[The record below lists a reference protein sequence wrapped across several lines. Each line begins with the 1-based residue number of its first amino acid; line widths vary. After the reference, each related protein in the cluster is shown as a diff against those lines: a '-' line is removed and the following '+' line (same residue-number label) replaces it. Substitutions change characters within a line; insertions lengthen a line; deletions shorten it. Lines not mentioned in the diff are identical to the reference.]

1 MILSYCTLASELEKS
16 GMGHLSVEWY
26 QRAYQVASKLFLEN
40 AILQELKKLIDLSAS
55 ANIVSASPHGK
66 ESKPLSSSRRET
78 PSKNIFTGNGDDYD
92 TEDRPPQIPS
102 KNAEELI
109 AVDKVSIRA
118 RPRSALPR
126 LLKEK
131 DDILS
136 GNYDETPPNPVK
148 VATSHKPFQQE
159 NTTHVVGIAAND
171 GHDYYDVPRPK
182 SAISKLGGSYNGPPS
197 HSNHGVAGFSSPNS
211 KVSRMENAWYYDNTD
226 EDREV
231 LMVDEGQIIA
241 KQDMHSGYRRH
252 PSPPPPQSPQLH
264 ARYDKYFPK
273 GGFGAPVDKLDY
285 DSSDPRGVSSN
296 HRRSD
301 GEKTNFEAFHHPNGA
316 AFNPRQQREDSPASL
331 EQQPQLYSSIST
343 PLLLNPSHHSI
354 VLLPSH
360 SLTQLND
367 QKTPRKNHGPPKH
380 PLLPRKTLAS
390 ELLAK
395 KKRSERKSNEDYVNH
410 HEDGKIKSSRTLH
423 SSSDLP
429 SKGNSNEKSTTAT
442 TSKQNKTP
450 LSKMLQES
458 SHQQLKRPSSS
469 PSPSRKHQNQHH
481 STLPGGGTSTP
492 HNLTVSRFH
501 IHNNPLLQIDEFGKE
516 KIKKIADYCFPY
528 FKGLRIEAKYQISRI
543 GDRGKWYPGRIIKI
557 DFLNGLYDI
566 EFENGDKE
574 KNISVE
580 NIRIPEYASKLEL
593 LQSTTKALLSST
605 KGGGNSKSIEEDHR
619 LSEKEKD
626 KGEGGIDGE
635 KKGKKN
641 EINIIPSKLL
651 RKQFEEEM
659 HISTLKLLAG
669 INQRS
674 EQRKIERLLLKNL
687 LITKIQSLIRGIL
700 LRKRFPKIRQQL
712 MKEKQ
717 LRKKE
722 RDLRH
727 MEQQLMNNHQNGFAS
742 SSSHLFGR
750 PQQLTTIEV
759 QTGQSLFEEEY
770 DDHDQDEQERRKQHS
785 SPLNIH
791 PTHSYLETPV
801 ATDHNGGYYPDE
813 EDGRAEVSVKY
824 GKFLNENDGS
834 PILFGQGEGHP
845 GFKGAN
851 SDSDIILIPM
861 DHLQQRPFFD
871 EKFAEIEKINV
882 ALLQIQEEQKGFK
895 ELDLQRN
902 QELLKQFH
910 QLHSLLLSQTEE
922 LRQIKQQETTK
933 MNTLQ
938 KSTTGK
944 TGATEKKESSE
955 ADSDNSQVID
965 RIMSNEYHPTF
976 QLKEEKSVARKE
988 EKEMAIVNHTVTFSN
1003 PPAKKDPATSPNLRM
1018 KISLPSSNLN
1028 ENSIGM
1034 EVSIENSV
1042 LKSEDMR
1049 LVEEFGQLGV
1059 EDFWNSVST
1068 TDFPLM
1074 PKSNYR
1080 QEIEQ
1085 PSTVSNEDSHII
1097 PRIMEELTNEA
1108 GDVTD
1113 TPEKRS
1119 TPSKSDGT
1127 SNGNGS
1133 HQKGDKPVTPSSGKS
1148 HVGNE
1153 GSIDF
1158 DEIDR
1163 SLLGNSKT
1171 SSPTKKS
1178 HRKNGSPRK
1187 NAADENK
1194 DPLHSPNLSTED
1206 CCNPY

>member
-26 QRAYQVASKLFLEN
+26 QRAYQVASKFFLEN
-40 AILQELKKLIDLSAS
+40 TILQELKKLIDLSAS
-55 ANIVSASPHGK
+55 ANIISPSPNTK
-66 ESKPLSSSRRET
+66 ESRPLGSSRREM
-78 PSKNIFTGNGDDYD
+78 PSKNTFTGTSDDYEM
-92 TEDRPPQIPS
+92 EDPHPQIPS
-102 KNAEELI
+102 KTEELI

-131 DDILS
+131 DDVPY
-136 GNYDETPPNPVK
+136 GNYDEAPPNPVK
-148 VATSHKPFQQE
+148 VTTSHKPFQQE
-159 NTTHVVGIAAND
+159 NNAYVGGIAGND
-171 GHDYYDVPRPK
+171 GHDYYDIPRPK

-197 HSNHGVAGFSSPNS
+197 HSNHGGAGFASPNS
-211 KVSRMENAWYYDNTD
+211 KVSRMDNNWYHDNGD
-226 EDREV
+226 EERQV
-231 LMVDEGQIIA
+231 LMVDDGQFVPDQEVHA
-241 KQDMHSGYRRH
+241 GYGRN

-273 GGFGAPVDKLDY
+273 GRFGVPSDTPDY
-285 DSSDPRGVSSN
+285 DAQDDGAFSSN
-296 HRRSD
+296 HRRPD
-301 GEKTNFEAFHHPNGA
+301 DKKTSHESVLLLNNTITSSV
-316 AFNPRQQREDSPASL
+316 NQRHYEDSPSPQQ
-331 EQQPQLYSSIST
+331 QQPHLYSSIST

-360 SLTQLND
+360 SLTQLHEQNP
-367 QKTPRKNHGPPKH
+367 PRKSRGPPKH
-380 PLLPRKTLAS
+380 PILPRKTLAS

-395 KKRSERKSNEDYVNH
+395 KKRSERSSNEDYMNH
-410 HEDGKIKSSRTLH
+410 HEDSKIKSSRTLH

-429 SKGNSNEKSTTAT
+429 LNGSSDKPTTAT

-450 LSKMLQES
+450 LSKMFQES
-458 SHQQLKRPSSS
+458 SQQRKRPSSS
-469 PSPSRKHQNQHH
+469 PSPSRKHQHP
-481 STLPGGGTSTP
+481 STSTP
-492 HNLTVSRFH
+492 NNLTVSPFH

-528 FKGLRIEAKYQISRI
+528 FKGLRIEAKYQIQRI

-605 KGGGNSKSIEEDHR
+605 KGGGNNKNKEEDH
-619 LSEKEKD
+619 LSEKEK
-626 KGEGGIDGE
+626 GENGQENE
-635 KKGKKN
+635 KKGKKS
-641 EINIIPSKLL
+641 ETITTIPSKLL
-651 RKQFEEEM
+651 RKQYDEEM

-722 RDLRH
+722 KELRH
-727 MEQQLMNNHQNGFAS
+727 MEQQLMNNHHNGS
-742 SSSHLFGR
+742 SSSFAQLFDR
-750 PQQLTTIEV
+750 PHQLATIEV

-770 DDHDQDEQERRKQHS
+770 DPNDDEQRRRQQHS

-861 DHLQQRPFFD
+861 DHLQQRPFFE
-871 EKFAEIEKINV
+871 EKFAEIEKINI
-882 ALLQIQEEQKGFK
+882 ALLQIQEEQKGLK

-933 MNTLQ
+933 KNNLQ
-938 KSTTGK
+938 KPN
-944 TGATEKKESSE
+944 EKKEGSE
-955 ADSDNSQVID
+955 VDSDNSQVID
-965 RIMSNEYHPTF
+965 RIMSNEYHATLH
-976 QLKEEKSVARKE
+976 LKEEKSVARNE
-988 EKEMAIVNHTVTFSN
+988 EKELAIVNHTVTFSN
-1003 PPAKKDPATSPNLRM
+1003 PPDSTPAPTSNRRM

-1034 EVSIENSV
+1034 EVSIENSII
-1042 LKSEDMR
+1042 KSEDMR
-1049 LVEEFGQLGV
+1049 LLEEFGQLGV

-1080 QEIEQ
+1080 KEIEQ
-1085 PSTVSNEDSHII
+1085 PSTTSIDDPHFI
-1097 PRIMEELTNEA
+1097 PRIMEELINEG
-1108 GDVTD
+1108 GDVSD

-1119 TPSKSDGT
+1119 TPLKSDRTAT
-1127 SNGNGS
+1127 SNGKESHHNG
-1133 HQKGDKPVTPSSGKS
+1133 GKPVTASSGKTL
-1148 HVGNE
+1148 VGSE
-1153 GSIDF
+1153 GSVDF

-1163 SLLGNSKT
+1163 SVLGNSQT
-1171 SSPTKKS
+1171 PSPAKKS
-1178 HRKNGSPRK
+1178 HRKNDSPRRS
-1187 NAADENK
+1187 ASEENK
-1194 DPLHSPNLSTED
+1194 DPLRSPNLSTED
-1206 CCNPY
+1206 CCNPN